1 VINFVREKKQE
12 QETSKATQGQNIDPK
27 TWKFFDDEAKKE
39 LNTESVLKF
48 ATTIKASDIHLSA
61 GKPITYRIE

>member
-1 VINFVREKKQE
+1 MINFVREKKQE
-12 QETSKATQGQNIDPK
+12 QEISKATQGQNIDPK

-48 ATTIKASDIHLSA
+48 ATMIKASDIHLSA